1 MRIARRAVGES
12 TRVPITVLAVVLVVL
27 AWVFI
32 NGWYLVWGI
41 WLIPYRC
48 CAGCAQAQ
56 AGGYAPSRA
65 DGNDPGLGGR
75 IGGSHRRSDRSDPAT
90 AG

>member
-12 TRVPITVLAVVLVVL
+12 TQVPITGLAVVLVVL

-48 CAGCAQAQ
+48 CAGVRASASWRLCAIA
-56 AGGYAPSRA
+56 S
-65 DGNDPGLGGR
+65 
-75 IGGSHRRSDRSDPAT
+75 
-90 AG
+90 